1 VKTFRGAWPLAGLVA
16 GFAGLATS
24 YLVAMAMSIRESP
37 VVAVGELVIRYTPG
51 DVAERAIGL
60 LGFWDKPALL
70 VGIFVVLG
78 VLFAWAGRLARTSWS
93 RALLVFGLLGV
104 LGAAAVALRP
114 GTTVANYFPVA
125 VGFVTWL
132 VGLSVLT
139 EPLRATGTAPADQD
153 AAASTGDTPDGVD
166 EGADPSR
173 RAFLVRAGVLSGLA
187 ILAGGA
193 GRLVSRGR
201 RQLEETRRLLKLTGV
216 TEPRIPATA
225 KIGVPGVTPWQT
237 RSDDFYLIHTA
248 IVTPTIEPRDWSLRI
263 HGMVDRELVVTYE
276 DLLDRQRTEAW
287 ITLNCVS
294 NRVGGDLVGNAWWG
308 GVRLA
313 DLLAEAGVDP
323 NADAVLQ
330 TSEDGWNCGTPLAAL
345 TDDRDAMLALAMNGL
360 PLPIDHGFPV
370 RTLVPGLYGYVSA
383 CKWVVDM
390 EVTRFDRI
398 EAYWTG
404 KGWAEKG
411 PVKIA
416 SRIDVPSSGDEVT
429 AGEVTFGGVA
439 WHQHVGIR
447 GAEISLDGGEWQA
460 ADVAPGPTDDTW
472 VQWAVT
478 TQVEPGDHL
487 VRVRA
492 IGKDGEVQTGVE
504 RDVLPD
510 GATGYHEVDFTAEP
524 A

>member
-37 VVAVGELVIRYTPG
+37 VVAVAELVILYTPG
-51 DVAERAIGL
+51 DVAEGAIGL
-60 LGFWDKPALL
+60 LGHWDKPALL
-70 VGIFVVLG
+70 IGILVILSA
-78 VLFAWAGRLARTSWS
+78 LFAYAGQQARKSWS
-93 RALLVFGLLGV
+93 RALIVFGLLAAAGV
-104 LGAAAVALRP
+104 AAVALRP
-114 GTTVANYFPVA
+114 GTSVGSYFPLA
-125 VGFVTWL
+125 VGFVTWV

-139 EPLRATGTAPADQD
+139 EPLRKQAAEEAADSPDSTPIGSDDAPA
-153 AAASTGDTPDGVD
+153 S
-166 EGADPSR
+166 SR
-173 RAFLVRAGVLSGLA
+173 RAFLLRAGVVAGLA
-187 ILAGGA
+187 VVAGGA
-193 GRLVSRGR
+193 GRLLGRGR
-201 RQLEETRRLLKLTGV
+201 RQLEETRRLLKLTGI
-216 TEPRIPATA
+216 TEPAIPATA
-225 KIGVPGVTPWQT
+225 KVGLRGVTPWQT
-237 RSDDFYLIHTA
+237 RSEDFYLIHTA

-263 HGMVDRELVVTYE
+263 HGMVDREVSFSYE

-294 NRVGGDLVGNAWWG
+294 NQVGGDLIGNAWWS
-308 GVRLA
+308 GVRVA
-313 DLLAEAGVDP
+313 DLLAEAGVHDD
-323 NADAVLQ
+323 ADAVLQ

-345 TDDRDAMLALAMNGL
+345 TDDRNAMLALAMNSL

-370 RTLVPGLYGYVSA
+370 RTIVPGLYGYVSA

-429 AGEVTFGGVA
+429 AGQVALGGVA
-439 WHQHVGIR
+439 WHQHTGIR
-447 GAEISLDGGEWQA
+447 GVEISLDGGDWQA

-472 VQWAVT
+472 VQWTLT
-478 TQVEPGDHL
+478 TQVERGDHL

-504 RDVLPD
+504 QGVLPD

-524 A
+524 T

>member
-37 VVAVGELVIRYTPG
+37 VVAVGELVIVYTPG

-60 LGFWDKPALL
+60 LGHWDKPALL
-70 VGIFVVLG
+70 IGILVILG
-78 VLFAWAGRLARTSWS
+78 VLFAYAGRLARTSWS
-93 RALLVFGLLGV
+93 WALIVFCLLGAV
-104 LGAAAVALRP
+104 GVVAVALGP
-114 GTTVANYFPVA
+114 GSSVANYFPLA
-125 VGFVTWL
+125 VGFVTW
-132 VGLSVLT
+132 VVALSVLT
-139 EPLRATGTAPADQD
+139 APLRATPA
-153 AAASTGDTPDGVD
+153 AAASAS
-166 EGADPSR
+166 EGPASDDDPAASSR
-173 RAFLVRAGVLSGLA
+173 RSFLVRAGVVGGLA

-193 GRLVSRGR
+193 GRLVGRGR

-216 TEPRIPATA
+216 TEPEVPANVSV
-225 KIGVPGVTPWQT
+225 KVPGVTPWRTQ
-237 RSDDFYLIHTA
+237 SSDFYLIHTA

-263 HGMVDRELVVTYE
+263 HGMVDREIVLTYQ

-294 NRVGGDLVGNAWWG
+294 NRVGGDLIGNAWWG
-308 GVRLA
+308 GVPLA
-313 DLLAEAGVDP
+313 DLLEGAGVSPD
-323 NADAVLQ
+323 ADAVLQ
-330 TSEDGWNCGTPLAAL
+330 TSQDGWNCGTPLAAL
-345 TDDRDAMLALAMNGL
+345 TDDRHAMLALAMNGR

-370 RTLVPGLYGYVSA
+370 RTIVPGLYGYVSA

-398 EAYWTG
+398 QAYWTG
-404 KGWAEKG
+404 KGWAEQG

-416 SRIDVPSSGDEVT
+416 SRIDVPSSGDAVS
-429 AGEVTFGGVA
+429 AGSVVFGGVA
-439 WHQHVGIR
+439 WHQHTGIR
-447 GAEISLDGGEWQA
+447 GVEISLDGGDWQI

-472 VQWAVT
+472 VQWAHNTRVT
-478 TQVEPGDHL
+478 PGDHL

-504 RDVLPD
+504 RGVLPN

-524 A
+524 AE

>member
-1 VKTFRGAWPLAGLVA
+1 MKTFRGAWPLAGLVA

-24 YLVAMAMSIRESP
+24 YVVAMAMSIQESP
-37 VVAVGELVIRYTPG
+37 VVVVGELVIRFTPG
-51 DVAERAIGL
+51 DLAERAIGL
-60 LGFWDKPALL
+60 LGHWDKPALL
-70 VGIFVVLG
+70 IGILVILG
-78 VLFAWAGRLARTSWS
+78 ALFAFAGRLARTSWS
-93 RALLVFGLLGV
+93 RALIVFGLLAAV
-104 LGAAAVALRP
+104 GAAAVALRP
-114 GTTVANYFPVA
+114 GTSIGNYFPLA

-132 VGLSVLT
+132 VCLSVLT
-139 EPLRATGTAPADQD
+139 EPLRG
-153 AAASTGDTPDGVD
+153 ASTGDGTASDEQPPTDPD
-166 EGADPSR
+166 EAAASSR
-173 RAFLVRAGVLSGLA
+173 RAFLVRAGVVSALA
-187 ILAGGA
+187 ILAGSA
-193 GRLVSRGR
+193 GRLLGRGR

-216 TEPRIPATA
+216 TEPRIPPKA

-237 RSDDFYLIHTA
+237 RNDDFYLIHTA

-263 HGMVDRELVVTYE
+263 HGMVDREVVVTYE
-276 DLLDRQRTEAW
+276 ELLDRQRTEAW
-287 ITLNCVS
+287 LTLNCVS

-308 GVRLA
+308 GVRVA
-313 DLLAEAGVDP
+313 DLLEEAGVHAD
-323 NADAVLQ
+323 ADAVLQ

-345 TDDRDAMLALAMNGL
+345 TDDRDAMLALAMNGQ

-370 RTLVPGLYGYVSA
+370 RTIVPGLYGYVSA

-398 EAYWTG
+398 QAYWTS
-404 KGWAEKG
+404 KGWSEQG

-416 SRIDVPSSGDEVT
+416 SRIDVPSSGDGVP
-429 AGEVTFGGVA
+429 AGETSFGGVA
-439 WHQHVGIR
+439 WHQHTGIK
-447 GAEISLDGGEWQA
+447 GVEISLDGGDWKA

-472 VQWAVT
+472 VQWALT

-504 RDVLPD
+504 RGVLPD
-510 GATGYHEVDFTAEP
+510 GATGYHEVDFSAEP

>member
-70 VGIFVVLG
+70 IGIFVVLG
-78 VLFAWAGRLARTSWS
+78 ALFAYAGRLARTSWS
-93 RALLVFGLLGV
+93 RALIVFGLLAAV
-104 LGAAAVALRP
+104 GAAAVALRP
-114 GTTVANYFPVA
+114 GTSVGSYFPVA

-132 VGLSVLT
+132 VCLSVLT
-139 EPLRATGTAPADQD
+139 EPLRAPATGD
-153 AAASTGDTPDGVD
+153 AAPSGEETPTGPDT
-166 EGADPSR
+166 ADSSR
-173 RAFLVRAGVLSGLA
+173 RAFLIRAGVLSALA

-201 RQLEETRRLLKLTGV
+201 RQLEETRRLLKLTGI
-216 TEPRIPATA
+216 TEPLVPRTATV
-225 KIGVPGVTPWQT
+225 GVPGVTPWQT
-237 RSDDFYLIHTA
+237 RNDDFYLIHTA
-248 IVTPTIEPRDWSLRI
+248 IVTPTIEPGEWSLRI
-263 HGMVDRELVVTYE
+263 HGMVDREVVVTYE

-313 DLLAEAGVDP
+313 DLLAEAGVHAD
-323 NADAVLQ
+323 ADAVLQ

-370 RTLVPGLYGYVSA
+370 RTIVPGLYGFVSA
-383 CKWVVDM
+383 CKWVVDL

-404 KGWAEKG
+404 KGWGEQA

-416 SRIDVPSSGDEVT
+416 SRIDVPSSGDEV
-429 AGEVTFGGVA
+429 ASGEVTFGGVA
-439 WHQHVGIR
+439 WHQHTGIR
-447 GAEISLDGGEWQA
+447 GVEISLDGGDWQA

-472 VQWAVT
+472 VQWALT

-487 VRVRA
+487 VKVRA
-492 IGKDGEVQTGVE
+492 IGKGGEVQTGVE

-510 GATGYHEVDFTAEP
+510 GATGHHEVDFSAES

>member
-1 VKTFRGAWPLAGLVA
+1 MKTFRGAWPLAGLVA

-60 LGFWDKPALL
+60 LGYWDKPALL
-70 VGIFVVLG
+70 IGIFVILG
-78 VLFAWAGRLARTSWS
+78 ALFAWAGRLARTSWS
-93 RALLVFGLLGV
+93 RALIIFVLLGAV
-104 LGAAAVALRP
+104 GAAAVALRP
-114 GTTVANYFPVA
+114 GTSVGSYFPLA

-132 VGLSVLT
+132 VCLSVIT
-139 EPLRATGTAPADQD
+139 EPLRRTANGVAAPSGAGAPTGQDEAAD
-153 AAASTGDTPDGVD
+153 S
-166 EGADPSR
+166 SR
-173 RAFLVRAGVLSGLA
+173 RAFLIRAGLLSGLA
-187 ILAGGA
+187 VLAGGA
-193 GRLVSRGR
+193 GRLLGRGR

-216 TEPRIPATA
+216 SEPSIPRSAR
-225 KIGVPGVTPWQT
+225 IGVPGVSPWQT
-237 RSDDFYLIHTA
+237 RNDDFYLIHTA
-248 IVTPTIEPRDWSLRI
+248 IVTPTIEPREWSLRI
-263 HGMVDRELVVTYE
+263 HGMVDREVVLSYQ
-276 DLLDRQRTEAW
+276 DLIDRQRTEAW

-294 NRVGGDLVGNAWWG
+294 NRVGGELVGNAWWG

-313 DLLAEAGVDP
+313 ELLAEVGVHAD
-323 NADAVLQ
+323 ADAVLQ

-345 TDDRDAMLALAMNGL
+345 TDDRDAMLALAMNGR

-370 RTLVPGLYGYVSA
+370 RTIVPGLYGYVSA

-390 EVTRFDRI
+390 EVTRFDQI
-398 EAYWTG
+398 QAYWTG
-404 KGWAEKG
+404 KGWGEQG

-416 SRIDVPSSGDEVT
+416 SRIDVPSSGDEVPT
-429 AGEVTFGGVA
+429 GDVSFGGVA
-439 WHQHVGIR
+439 WHQHTGIS
-447 GAEISLDGGEWQA
+447 GVEISLDGGDWQA

-472 VQWAVT
+472 VQWGIT

-487 VRVRA
+487 VKVRA

-510 GATGYHEVDFTAEP
+510 GATGHHEVDFTAEP

>member
-1 VKTFRGAWPLAGLVA
+1 MKTFRGAWPLAGLVA

-70 VGIFVVLG
+70 IGIFVVLG
-78 VLFAWAGRLARTSWS
+78 VLFAYAGRLARTSWS
-93 RALLVFGLLGV
+93 WALIVFGLLGGV
-104 LGAAAVALRP
+104 GAAAVALRP
-114 GTTVANYFPVA
+114 DTTIASYLPVA

-132 VGLSVLT
+132 VCLSILT
-139 EPLRATGTAPADQD
+139 EPLRVTTTTD
-153 AAASTGDTPDGVD
+153 AAATPNR
-166 EGADPSR
+166 EGAPTGTDETADASR
-173 RAFLVRAGVLSGLA
+173 RAFLVRAGILAGLA

-216 TEPRIPATA
+216 TEPLVPKAAR
-225 KIGVPGVTPWQT
+225 IGVPGITPWQT
-237 RSDDFYLIHTA
+237 QNDDFYLIHTA
-248 IVTPTIEPRDWSLRI
+248 IVTPTIEPREWSLRI
-263 HGMVDRELVVTYE
+263 HGMVDREVVLTYE
-276 DLLDRQRTEAW
+276 DLLDRRRTEAW
-287 ITLNCVS
+287 ITLSCVS

-313 DLLAEAGVDP
+313 DLLGEAGVHAD
-323 NADAVLQ
+323 ADAVLQ

-345 TDDRDAMLALAMNGL
+345 TDDRDAMLALAMNGR

-370 RTLVPGLYGYVSA
+370 RTIVPGLYGFVSA

-398 EAYWTG
+398 QAYWTG
-404 KGWAEKG
+404 KGWAEQG

-429 AGEVTFGGVA
+429 AGDVTFGGVA
-439 WHQHVGIR
+439 WHQHTGIR
-447 GAEISLDGGEWQA
+447 GVEISLDGGDWQD
-460 ADVAPGPTDDTW
+460 ADVASGPTDDTW
-472 VQWAVT
+472 VQWAIT
-478 TQVEPGDHL
+478 TPVEPGDHL
-487 VRVRA
+487 VKVRA
-492 IGKDGEVQTGVE
+492 TGKEGEVQTGVE

-510 GATGYHEVDFTAEP
+510 GATGHHQVDFTAEP
-524 A
+524 G

>member
-1 VKTFRGAWPLAGLVA
+1 MKTFRGAWPLAGLVA

-70 VGIFVVLG
+70 IGIFVVLG
-78 VLFAWAGRLARTSWS
+78 ALFAYAGRLARNSWA
-93 RALLVFGLLGV
+93 RALIVFGLIAAV
-104 LGAAAVALRP
+104 GAAAVALRP
-114 GTTVANYFPVA
+114 GTSVSSYFPLA

-132 VGLSVLT
+132 VCLSVVT
-139 EPLRATGTAPADQD
+139 EPLRGTSTGDGAAIEERTPTGADE
-153 AAASTGDTPDGVD
+153 AAAS
-166 EGADPSR
+166 SR

-193 GRLVSRGR
+193 GRLVGRGR

-216 TEPRIPATA
+216 TEPRVPPAA
-225 KIGVPGVTPWQT
+225 RVGVPGITPWQT
-237 RSDDFYLIHTA
+237 PNEDFYLIHTA

-263 HGMVDRELVVTYE
+263 HGMVDREVVVTYE
-276 DLLDRQRTEAW
+276 ELLDRQRNEAW

-294 NRVGGDLVGNAWWG
+294 NNVGGDLVGNAWWG

-313 DLLAEAGVDP
+313 DLLAEAGVHAD
-323 NADAVLQ
+323 ADAVLQ
-330 TSEDGWNCGTPLAAL
+330 TSEDGWNCGTPLSAL
-345 TDDRDAMLALAMNGL
+345 TDGRDAMLALAMNGR

-370 RTLVPGLYGYVSA
+370 RTIVPGLYGFVSA
-383 CKWVVDM
+383 CKWVVDI

-404 KGWAEKG
+404 KGWAEQG

-416 SRIDVPSSGDEVT
+416 SRIDVPSSGDGV
-429 AGEVTFGGVA
+429 ASGEVSFGGVA
-439 WHQHVGIR
+439 WHQHTGIS
-447 GAEISLDGGEWQA
+447 GVEISLDGGDWRA

-472 VQWAVT
+472 VQWALT
-478 TQVEPGDHL
+478 TEVEPGDHL
-487 VRVRA
+487 VKVRA

-504 RDVLPD
+504 RGVLPD
-510 GATGYHEVDFTAEP
+510 GATGHHEVDFTAEP